1 MTNLKEKYVNE
12 IVPELIKELGYGNVM
27 QVPKVEKITLNMGV
41 GESVTDKKAIEKA
54 QADLESI
61 TGQRSLT
68 TKAKKSVAIYKI
80 REGFPIGCKVT
91 LRKSRMYDFLDR
103 LVNIALPRIRDFRGL
118 NKKSFDGN
126 GNYSIGIKEQII
138 FPEIDYDN
146 IDKIRGLDI
155 TITTTAKTD
164 EEALALLKAFNF
176 PIKDKQEAEVETPD
190 TQEAEVETQDTQEA
204 EVETPD
210 TQEAEVE
217 TPDTQEAEVET
228 QEK

>member
-12 IVPELIKELGYGNVM
+12 IVPELKKELGYGNIM

-41 GESVTDKKAIEKA
+41 GESITDKKAIEKA

-68 TKAKKSVAIYKI
+68 TKAKKSVATYKL

-91 LRKSRMYDFLDR
+91 LRNSRMYDFLDR

-176 PIKDKQEAEVETPD
+176 PIKDKQEAEVET
-190 TQEAEVETQDTQEA
+190 Q
-204 EVETPD
+204 
-210 TQEAEVE
+210 
-217 TPDTQEAEVET
+217 DTQEAEVET

>member
-1 MTNLKEKYVNE
+1 MTSLKEKYVNE
-12 IVPELIKELGYGNVM
+12 IVPELKKELGYGNVM

-41 GESVTDKKAIEKA
+41 GESITDKKAIEKA

-61 TGQRSLT
+61 TGQRPLS
-68 TKAKKSVAIYKI
+68 TKAKKSVATYKV

-176 PIKDKQEAEVETPD
+176 PIKDKQEAEVETQD

-204 EVETPD
+204 EVET
-210 TQEAEVE
+210 
-217 TPDTQEAEVET
+217 

>member
-27 QVPKVEKITLNMGV
+27 QVPEVEKITLNMGV

-61 TGQRSLT
+61 TGQRPLA
-68 TKAKKSVAIYKI
+68 TKAKKSVATYKI

-138 FPEIDYDN
+138 FPEIDYDS

-176 PIKDKQEAEVETPD
+176 PIKD

-204 EVETPD
+204 EVET
-210 TQEAEVE
+210 
-217 TPDTQEAEVET
+217 

>member
-12 IVPELIKELGYGNVM
+12 IVPELKKELGYGNVM

-61 TGQRSLT
+61 TGQRPLA
-68 TKAKKSVAIYKI
+68 TKAKKSVATYKI

-138 FPEIDYDN
+138 FPEIDYDS

-176 PIKDKQEAEVETPD
+176 PIKDKQEAEEETQD
-190 TQEAEVETQDTQEA
+190 IQEAEEETQDIQEA
-204 EVETPD
+204 EE
-210 TQEAEVE
+210 
-217 TPDTQEAEVET
+217 ET

>member
-1 MTNLKEKYVNE
+1 MTNLKEKYVNA
-12 IVPELIKELGYGNVM
+12 IVPELKKELGYGNIM

-41 GESVTDKKAIEKA
+41 GESITDKKAIEKA

-68 TKAKKSVAIYKI
+68 TKAKKSVATYKL

-91 LRKSRMYDFLDR
+91 LRNSRMYDFLDR

-176 PIKDKQEAEVETPD
+176 PIKDKQEAEVET
-190 TQEAEVETQDTQEA
+190 Q
-204 EVETPD
+204 
-210 TQEAEVE
+210 
-217 TPDTQEAEVET
+217 DTQEAEVET

>member
-27 QVPKVEKITLNMGV
+27 QVPEVEKITLNMGV

-61 TGQRSLT
+61 TGQRPLA
-68 TKAKKSVAIYKI
+68 TKAKKSVATYKI

-118 NKKSFDGN
+118 NRKSFDGN

-138 FPEIDYDN
+138 FPEIDYDS

-176 PIKDKQEAEVETPD
+176 PIKD
-190 TQEAEVETQDTQEA
+190 TQETEEATQDTQETEEA
-204 EVETPD
+204 TQD
-210 TQEAEVE
+210 TQETEEA
-217 TPDTQEAEVET
+217 TQDTQETEEAT

>member
-27 QVPKVEKITLNMGV
+27 QVPEVEKITLNMGV

-54 QADLESI
+54 QTDLESI
-61 TGQRSLT
+61 TGQRPLV
-68 TKAKKSVAIYKI
+68 TKTKKSLATYKV

-146 IDKIRGLDI
+146 IDTIRGLDI

-176 PIKDKQEAEVETPD
+176 PMKD

-204 EVETPD
+204 EVET
-210 TQEAEVE
+210 
-217 TPDTQEAEVET
+217 

>member
-1 MTNLKEKYVNE
+1 MASLKEKYVND
-12 IVPELIKELGYGNVM
+12 IVPELQKELGHGNVM
-27 QVPKVEKITLNMGV
+27 QVPKVEKITLNMGL
-41 GESVTDKKAIEKA
+41 GESVIDKKAIEKA
-54 QADLESI
+54 QADLERI
-61 TGQRSLT
+61 TGQRPLV
-68 TKAKKSVAIYKI
+68 TKAKKSVATYKI

-118 NKKSFDGN
+118 NKKSFDGT

-146 IDKIRGLDI
+146 IDTIRGLDI

-176 PIKDKQEAEVETPD
+176 PIKD
-190 TQEAEVETQDTQEA
+190 TQDTQEA
-204 EVETPD
+204 KVDTQD
-210 TQEAEVE
+210 TQE
-217 TPDTQEAEVET
+217 TEVET

>member
-1 MTNLKEKYVNE
+1 MASLKEKYIND
-12 IVPELIKELGYGNVM
+12 IVPELQKELGHGNVM

-41 GESVTDKKAIEKA
+41 GESITDKKAIEKA

-61 TGQRSLT
+61 TGQRPLA
-68 TKAKKSVAIYKI
+68 TKAKKSIATYKV

-138 FPEIDYDN
+138 FPEIDYDS

-176 PIKDKQEAEVETPD
+176 PMKDTQEAKVETQD

-204 EVETPD
+204 EVET
-210 TQEAEVE
+210 
-217 TPDTQEAEVET
+217 

>member
-68 TKAKKSVAIYKI
+68 TKAKKSVATYKV
-80 REGFPIGCKVT
+80 REGFPIGCKTT
-91 LRKSRMYDFLDR
+91 LRKSKMYDFLDR

-118 NKKSFDGN
+118 NRKSFDGN

-138 FPEIDYDN
+138 FPEIDYDS

-164 EEALALLKAFNF
+164 EESLALLKAFNF
-176 PIKDKQEAEVETPD
+176 PIKDIQEAEEETQD
-190 TQEAEVETQDTQEA
+190 IQEAEE
-204 EVETPD
+204 
-210 TQEAEVE
+210 
-217 TPDTQEAEVET
+217 ET

>member
-1 MTNLKEKYVNE
+1 MISLKEKYIND
-12 IVPELIKELGYGNVM
+12 IVPKLQKEMGHVNVM
-27 QVPKVEKITLNMGV
+27 QVPKVEKVTLNMGV
-41 GESVTDKKAIEKA
+41 GESIIDKKAIEKA
-54 QADLESI
+54 QTDLERI
-61 TGQRSLT
+61 TGQRPLV
-68 TKAKKSVAIYKI
+68 TKAKKSIAMYKL

-103 LVNIALPRIRDFRGL
+103 LINIALPRIRDFRGL

-146 IDKIRGLDI
+146 IDTIRGLDI

-176 PIKDKQEAEVETPD
+176 PIKNVQEATAETQD
-190 TQEAEVETQDTQEA
+190 TQDTQEA
-204 EVETPD
+204 EVETQEV
-210 TQEAEVE
+210 QEA
-217 TPDTQEAEVET
+217 TAET

>member
-27 QVPKVEKITLNMGV
+27 QVPKVEKITLNMGL
-41 GESVTDKKAIEKA
+41 GESVIDKKAIEKA
-54 QADLESI
+54 QADLERI
-61 TGQRSLT
+61 TGQRPLV
-68 TKAKKSVAIYKI
+68 TKAKKSVATYKI

-118 NKKSFDGN
+118 NRKSFDGN

-146 IDKIRGLDI
+146 IDTIRGLDI

-176 PIKDKQEAEVETPD
+176 PIKD
-190 TQEAEVETQDTQEA
+190 TQEAK
-204 EVETPD
+204 
-210 TQEAEVE
+210 
-217 TPDTQEAEVET
+217 VET

>member
-12 IVPELIKELGYGNVM
+12 IVPELKKELGYGNVM
-27 QVPKVEKITLNMGV
+27 QVPEVEKITLNMGV
-41 GESVTDKKAIEKA
+41 GESITDKKAIEKA
-54 QADLESI
+54 QTDLESI
-61 TGQRSLT
+61 TGQRPLA
-68 TKAKKSVAIYKI
+68 TKAKKSIATYKI

-118 NKKSFDGN
+118 NRKSFDGN

-138 FPEIDYDN
+138 FPEIDYDS

-176 PIKDKQEAEVETPD
+176 PIKDKQEAEVET
-190 TQEAEVETQDTQEA
+190 Q
-204 EVETPD
+204 
-210 TQEAEVE
+210 
-217 TPDTQEAEVET
+217 DTQEAEVET

>member
-12 IVPELIKELGYGNVM
+12 IVPELKKELGYGNIM

-41 GESVTDKKAIEKA
+41 GESITDKKAIEKA

-176 PIKDKQEAEVETPD
+176 PIKDKQEAEVETQD

-204 EVETPD
+204 EVET
-210 TQEAEVE
+210 
-217 TPDTQEAEVET
+217 

>member
-12 IVPELIKELGYGNVM
+12 IVPELKKELGHGNVM
-27 QVPKVEKITLNMGV
+27 QVPKIEKITLNMGV
-41 GESVTDKKAIEKA
+41 GESITDKKAIEKA

-61 TGQRSLT
+61 TGQRPLA
-68 TKAKKSVAIYKI
+68 TKAKKSVATYKL

-138 FPEIDYDN
+138 FPEIDYDS

-190 TQEAEVETQDTQEA
+190 TQEAEVETQ
-204 EVETPD
+204 
-210 TQEAEVE
+210 
-217 TPDTQEAEVET
+217 
-228 QEK
+228 EK

>member
-27 QVPKVEKITLNMGV
+27 QVPEVEKITLNMGV

-61 TGQRSLT
+61 TGQRPLA
-68 TKAKKSVAIYKI
+68 TKAKKSVATYKI

-176 PIKDKQEAEVETPD
+176 PIKDKQEAEVETQD
-190 TQEAEVETQDTQEA
+190 TQEAEVETQDTQE
-204 EVETPD
+204 ERD
-210 TQEAEVE
+210 TKHEN
-217 TPDTQEAEVET
+217 
-228 QEK
+228 

>member
-27 QVPKVEKITLNMGV
+27 QVPEVEKITLNMGV

-61 TGQRSLT
+61 TGQRPLA
-68 TKAKKSVAIYKI
+68 TKAKKSVATYKI

-138 FPEIDYDN
+138 FPEIDYDS

-176 PIKDKQEAEVETPD
+176 PIKDKQEAEEETQD
-190 TQEAEVETQDTQEA
+190 IQEAEEETQDIQEA
-204 EVETPD
+204 EE
-210 TQEAEVE
+210 
-217 TPDTQEAEVET
+217 ET

>member
-1 MTNLKEKYVNE
+1 MISLKEKYIND
-12 IVPELIKELGYGNVM
+12 IVPKLQKEMGHVNVM
-27 QVPKVEKITLNMGV
+27 QVPKVEKVTLNMGV
-41 GESVTDKKAIEKA
+41 GESIIDKKAIEKA
-54 QADLESI
+54 QTDLERI
-61 TGQRSLT
+61 TGQRPLV
-68 TKAKKSVAIYKI
+68 TKAKKSIAMYKL

-103 LVNIALPRIRDFRGL
+103 LINIALPRIRDFRGL

-146 IDKIRGLDI
+146 IDTIRGLDI

-176 PIKDKQEAEVETPD
+176 PIKD
-190 TQEAEVETQDTQEA
+190 TQDTQDTQE
-204 EVETPD
+204 VKG
-210 TQEAEVE
+210 
-217 TPDTQEAEVET
+217 ET

>member
-1 MTNLKEKYVNE
+1 MTNFKEKYVNE
-12 IVPELIKELGYGNVM
+12 IVPELKKELGYGNIM

-41 GESVTDKKAIEKA
+41 GESITDKKAIEKA

-68 TKAKKSVAIYKI
+68 TKAKKSVATYKL

-91 LRKSRMYDFLDR
+91 LRNSRMYDFLDR

-138 FPEIDYDN
+138 FPEIDYDS

-176 PIKDKQEAEVETPD
+176 PIKDIQEAEEETQD
-190 TQEAEVETQDTQEA
+190 IQEAEE
-204 EVETPD
+204 
-210 TQEAEVE
+210 
-217 TPDTQEAEVET
+217 ET

>member
-27 QVPKVEKITLNMGV
+27 QVPEVEKITLNMGV

-61 TGQRSLT
+61 TGQRPLS
-68 TKAKKSVAIYKI
+68 TKAKKSVATYKV

-146 IDKIRGLDI
+146 IDTIRGLDI

-164 EEALALLKAFNF
+164 EEALVLLKAFNF
-176 PIKDKQEAEVETPD
+176 PIKD
-190 TQEAEVETQDTQEA
+190 TQEAAAAETHQDTQEDA
-204 EVETPD
+204 VD
-210 TQEAEVE
+210 TQE
-217 TPDTQEAEVET
+217 
-228 QEK
+228 K

>member
-12 IVPELIKELGYGNVM
+12 IVPELKKELGYGNIM

-41 GESVTDKKAIEKA
+41 GESITDKKAIEKA

-61 TGQRSLT
+61 TGQRPLA
-68 TKAKKSVAIYKI
+68 TKAKKSVATYKI

-146 IDKIRGLDI
+146 IDTIRGLDI

-176 PIKDKQEAEVETPD
+176 PIKDTQEAKVETQD
-190 TQEAEVETQDTQEA
+190 TQEAKVETQDTQEA
-204 EVETPD
+204 EVET
-210 TQEAEVE
+210 
-217 TPDTQEAEVET
+217 

>member
-12 IVPELIKELGYGNVM
+12 IVPELKKELGYGNIM

-41 GESVTDKKAIEKA
+41 GESITDKKAIEKA

-68 TKAKKSVAIYKI
+68 TKAKKSVATYKL

-91 LRKSRMYDFLDR
+91 LRNSRMYDFLDR

-176 PIKDKQEAEVETPD
+176 PIKDKQEAEVETQD

-204 EVETPD
+204 EVET
-210 TQEAEVE
+210 
-217 TPDTQEAEVET
+217 

>member
-27 QVPKVEKITLNMGV
+27 QVPEVEKITLNMGV

-61 TGQRSLT
+61 TGQRPLA
-68 TKAKKSVAIYKI
+68 TKAKKSVATYKL

-91 LRKSRMYDFLDR
+91 LRNSRMYDFLDR

-138 FPEIDYDN
+138 FPEIDYDS

-176 PIKDKQEAEVETPD
+176 PIKDIQEAEEETQD
-190 TQEAEVETQDTQEA
+190 IQEAEEETQDIQEA
-204 EVETPD
+204 EE
-210 TQEAEVE
+210 
-217 TPDTQEAEVET
+217 ET

>member
-27 QVPKVEKITLNMGV
+27 QVPEVEKITLNMGV

-61 TGQRSLT
+61 TGQRPLA
-68 TKAKKSVAIYKI
+68 TKAKKSVATYKI

-138 FPEIDYDN
+138 FPEIDYDS

-176 PIKDKQEAEVETPD
+176 PIKDIQEAEEETQD
-190 TQEAEVETQDTQEA
+190 IQEAEEETQDIQEA
-204 EVETPD
+204 EE
-210 TQEAEVE
+210 
-217 TPDTQEAEVET
+217 ET

>member
-1 MTNLKEKYVNE
+1 MASLKEKYVND
-12 IVPELIKELGYGNVM
+12 IVPELQKELGHGNVM
-27 QVPKVEKITLNMGV
+27 QVPKVEKITLNMGL
-41 GESVTDKKAIEKA
+41 GESVIDKKAIEKA
-54 QADLESI
+54 QADLERI
-61 TGQRSLT
+61 TGQRPLV
-68 TKAKKSVAIYKI
+68 TKAKKSVATYKI

-118 NKKSFDGN
+118 NKKSFDGT

-146 IDKIRGLDI
+146 IDTIRGLDI

-176 PIKDKQEAEVETPD
+176 PIKETQD
-190 TQEAEVETQDTQEA
+190 TQEAKVETQDTQEA
-204 EVETPD
+204 K
-210 TQEAEVE
+210 
-217 TPDTQEAEVET
+217 VET

>member
-12 IVPELIKELGYGNVM
+12 IVPELIKELGYGNIM

-61 TGQRSLT
+61 TGQRPLA
-68 TKAKKSVAIYKI
+68 TKAKKSVATYKI

-164 EEALALLKAFNF
+164 EEALVLLKAFNF
-176 PIKDKQEAEVETPD
+176 PMKD

-204 EVETPD
+204 EVET
-210 TQEAEVE
+210 Q
-217 TPDTQEAEVET
+217 DTQEAEVET

>member
-27 QVPKVEKITLNMGV
+27 QVPEVEKITLNMGV

-61 TGQRSLT
+61 TGQRPLA
-68 TKAKKSVAIYKI
+68 TKAKKSVATYKL

-138 FPEIDYDN
+138 FPEIDYDS

-176 PIKDKQEAEVETPD
+176 PIKDKQEAEEETQD
-190 TQEAEVETQDTQEA
+190 IQEAEEETQDIQEA
-204 EVETPD
+204 EEETQD
-210 TQEAEVE
+210 IQEAEE
-217 TPDTQEAEVET
+217 ET

>member
-12 IVPELIKELGYGNVM
+12 IVPELKKELGYGNVM
-27 QVPKVEKITLNMGV
+27 QVPEVEKITLNMGV
-41 GESVTDKKAIEKA
+41 GESITDKKAIERA

-61 TGQRSLT
+61 TGQRPLA
-68 TKAKKSVAIYKI
+68 TKAKKSVATYKL

-91 LRKSRMYDFLDR
+91 LRNSRMYDFLDR

-138 FPEIDYDN
+138 FPEIDYDS

-176 PIKDKQEAEVETPD
+176 PIKDKQEAEEETQD
-190 TQEAEVETQDTQEA
+190 IQEAEEETQDIQEA
-204 EVETPD
+204 EEETQD
-210 TQEAEVE
+210 IQEAEE
-217 TPDTQEAEVET
+217 ET

>member
-12 IVPELIKELGYGNVM
+12 IVPELKKELRYGNIM

-41 GESVTDKKAIEKA
+41 GESITDKKAIEKA

-68 TKAKKSVAIYKI
+68 TKAKKSVATYKL

-91 LRKSRMYDFLDR
+91 LRNSRMYDFLDR

-176 PIKDKQEAEVETPD
+176 PIKDKQEAEVETQD

-204 EVETPD
+204 EVET
-210 TQEAEVE
+210 
-217 TPDTQEAEVET
+217 

>member
-27 QVPKVEKITLNMGV
+27 QVPEVEKITLNMGV

-61 TGQRSLT
+61 TGQRPLA
-68 TKAKKSVAIYKI
+68 TKAKKSVATYKI

-138 FPEIDYDN
+138 FPEIDYDS

-176 PIKDKQEAEVETPD
+176 PIKDKQEAEEETQD
-190 TQEAEVETQDTQEA
+190 IQEAEEETQDIQEA
-204 EVETPD
+204 EEETQD
-210 TQEAEVE
+210 IQEAEE
-217 TPDTQEAEVET
+217 ET

>member
-27 QVPKVEKITLNMGV
+27 QVPEVEKITLNMGL
-41 GESVTDKKAIEKA
+41 GEAVTDKKAIEKA

-61 TGQRSLT
+61 TGQRPLA
-68 TKAKKSVAIYKI
+68 TKAKKSVATYKI

-176 PIKDKQEAEVETPD
+176 PIKDKQEAEVE
-190 TQEAEVETQDTQEA
+190 AQDTQEA
-204 EVETPD
+204 EVD
-210 TQEAEVE
+210 TQ
-217 TPDTQEAEVET
+217 
-228 QEK
+228 

>member
-1 MTNLKEKYVNE
+1 
-12 IVPELIKELGYGNVM
+12 
-27 QVPKVEKITLNMGV
+27 V
-41 GESVTDKKAIEKA
+41 GESITDKKAIEKS

-61 TGQRSLT
+61 TGQRPLA

-118 NKKSFDGN
+118 NRKSFDGN

-176 PIKDKQEAEVETPD
+176 PIKDKQETKEETPD
-190 TQEAEVETQDTQEA
+190 LQETKE
-204 EVETPD
+204 ETPD
-210 TQEAEVE
+210 LQETKE
-217 TPDTQEAEVET
+217 ET
-228 QEK
+228 QQK

>member
-176 PIKDKQEAEVETPD
+176 PIKDKQEAEVET
-190 TQEAEVETQDTQEA
+190 Q
-204 EVETPD
+204 
-210 TQEAEVE
+210 
-217 TPDTQEAEVET
+217 DTQEAEVET

>member
-1 MTNLKEKYVNE
+1 MASLKEKYVND
-12 IVPELIKELGYGNVM
+12 IVPELQKELGHGNVM
-27 QVPKVEKITLNMGV
+27 QVPKVEKITLNMGL
-41 GESVTDKKAIEKA
+41 GESVIDKKAIEKA
-54 QADLESI
+54 QADLERI
-61 TGQRSLT
+61 TGQRPLV
-68 TKAKKSVAIYKI
+68 TKAKKSVATYKI

-118 NKKSFDGN
+118 NKKSFDGT

-146 IDKIRGLDI
+146 IDTIRGLDI

-176 PIKDKQEAEVETPD
+176 PIKETQD

-204 EVETPD
+204 EVET
-210 TQEAEVE
+210 
-217 TPDTQEAEVET
+217 

>member
-12 IVPELIKELGYGNVM
+12 IVPELKKELGYGNIM

-41 GESVTDKKAIEKA
+41 GESITDKKAIEKA

-68 TKAKKSVAIYKI
+68 TKAKKSVATYKL

-91 LRKSRMYDFLDR
+91 LRNSRMYDFLDR

-176 PIKDKQEAEVETPD
+176 PIKDKQEAEVETQD

-204 EVETPD
+204 EVET
-210 TQEAEVE
+210 Q
-217 TPDTQEAEVET
+217 DTQEAEVET